1 MFKRIISSFLALIF
15 ALLPFGKVPEQKTK
29 AEFNGTFIQSWYCL
43 WWDDARWQEEIEY
56 MKQAG
61 IEYLILQDT
70 ASFFDADSAELHYPS
85 ELECFESCE
94 KYGDVIGDVLR
105 NCTDSGI
112 KVFVGF
118 ADYEAWWTL
127 AGLSPQYNKICD
139 KMALMAEEIY
149 NKYYEEY
156 SDAFYGWY
164 FTPEINNVPTMKL
177 SIFNIAKGFNKII
190 DTVNELNPDMPM
202 LLSPYFTNYIS
213 VPSVIGAL
221 PEWQAFLQAAHLRDG
236 DIIAPQDAVGA
247 GWIKM
252 NDLEKVWK
260 MYSAAVKSCDK
271 DIKLWAN
278 CENMTVARGFVPLM
292 PPATVENEN
301 MTATLDR
308 FAEQMNIA
316 SKYVDNIITFS
327 FNHYY
332 CPSNVN
338 SVYFDTYLDYMKN
351 GDKLET
357 EAPTAPQ
364 NVTVSD
370 GVLTWDEAE
379 DNIGIAYYLIYKGK
393 KAVARIESGSELSY
407 ELDGKKNY
415 SIAAFD
421 GAGNKSEVV
430 ECR

>member
-15 ALLPFGKVPEQKTK
+15 ALLPFGKAPEQKTK

-105 NCTDSGI
+105 NCTGSGI

-139 KMALMAEEIY
+139 KMSLMVEEIY
-149 NKYYEEY
+149 NKYYSDY
-156 SDAFYGWY
+156 SDVFYGWY

-177 SIFNIAKGFNKII
+177 SILNIAKGFNKII
-190 DTVNELNPDMPM
+190 DTADSLNPDMPM
-202 LLSPYFTNYIS
+202 LLSPYYTEHLS
-213 VPSVIGAL
+213 VPSVVAAL
-221 PEWQAFLQAAHLRDG
+221 PEWQLFMQKAHLRDG
-236 DIIAPQDAVGA
+236 DIFCPQDAVGA
-247 GWIKM
+247 GWIDIE
-252 NDLEKVWK
+252 DLDKVWK
-260 MYSAAVKSCDK
+260 MYTSAVESCDR

-278 CENMTVARGFVPLM
+278 CECMTVARSFVPLM
-292 PPATVENEN
+292 PPKTLEDIN
-301 MTATLDR
+301 MTAALDR
-308 FAEQMNIA
+308 FIQQMQTA

-332 CPSNVN
+332 CNDEIN
-338 SVYFDTYLDYMKN
+338 QVYFDTYLDYIEN
-351 GDKLET
+351 GCRLEA
-357 EAPTAPQ
+357 EKPSAVNRTA
-364 NVTVSD
+364 NEN
-370 GVLTWDEAE
+370 GILTWEPAS
-379 DNIGIAYYLIYKGK
+379 DNIGVAYYLIYKGNK
-393 KAVARIESGSELSY
+393 PVERIEATDELRY
-407 ELDGKKNY
+407 EAETKHKF
-415 SIAAFD
+415 SIVTVD
-421 GAGNKSEVV
+421 GAGNKSYPVV
-430 ECR
+430 F